1 MIFPLHLLLPAKT
14 TQGKLYLT
22 LAIYPEQ
29 KLKFSIKD
37 FFGKYD
43 KTRRKLR
50 IWSHLQKKSLM
61 EIFIYCIVIGDI
73 NQGKFLASFNLF
85 QSF

>member
-1 MIFPLHLLLPAKT
+1 M
-14 TQGKLYLT
+14 
-22 LAIYPEQ
+22 AIYLEQ
-29 KLKFSIKD
+29 NFKFSIKD
-37 FFGKYD
+37 FFSKYD
-43 KTRRKLR
+43 KSCRKLR

-73 NQGKFLASFNLF
+73 KQGKFLASFNLF